1 MRMLTNHYTTLLSSG
16 VALEGLDWA
25 ILIGFILLIV
35 GVGVGLTRQ
44 ASKSLSHFFL
54 GGRNLPW
61 LVVGVSMV
69 ATTFA
74 ADTPLAVTEIV
85 ANNGIAGNWL
95 WWNFLMGG
103 MLTTFFFARLW
114 RKADVLTEVE
124 LIELRY
130 SGRTASFLR
139 GFKSVYLGVFL
150 NVLIIGWVNLAMMTL
165 LEVFFG
171 LTPDMA
177 FWVTGGLLV
186 VVAFYS
192 AMSGLLG
199 VAITDNIQFVVAM
212 VGTLILAFLVVGSEE
227 VGGMEML
234 TYNVEQLRPGATRF
248 FPVIG
253 EGGGMTATTLTLG
266 IGAFLAHMT
275 VQWWASWYPGAEP
288 GGGGY
293 IAQRMMSAK
302 NEKHS
307 VYATLFFQIA
317 HYCIRPWPWII
328 VGLAAITLYGNYVQ
342 KIPDRDLQLKVE
354 RQASRLAMPVSTILL
369 EDAAIEA
376 FAAERPAVQRELD
389 NIKALRDEL
398 FVAAETNPKLQ
409 QSLDYLK
416 DPRKGYVFAMR
427 DFLPV
432 GLRGLLLAAFFAA
445 FMSTISTQLNW
456 GASYLVNDLYKRFV
470 YVGNSETH
478 LVGVSRMV
486 TVGLM
491 ALGLAA
497 TQLMDSIS
505 GVWYFLIECG
515 AGLGLVLILRWYW
528 WRINAWSELTATIVP
543 FIAYAVGHYGLEWVF
558 PNSFFFTVG
567 VTTVSWLLITL
578 FTKPEDNGHLSAFY
592 QKVQPDGWWKPVRRA
607 LGVEPRKGEVRNL
620 AMCWLAG
627 VVLVYAVLFGLGYA
641 ILGDWYKGGLYG
653 IVAVIGIYVLQRYV
667 KQTRI
672 LDV

>member
-1 MRMLTNHYTTLLSSG
+1 MLTNQYILLQSTS
-16 VALEGLDWA
+16 VALHTLDWI

-35 GVGVGLTRQ
+35 GVGIGFTRT
-44 ASKSLSHFFL
+44 ASKSLTHFFL

-61 LVVGVSMV
+61 LVAGVSMV

-130 SGRTASFLR
+130 TGKTASFLR
-139 GFKSVYLGVFL
+139 GFKSIYLGVFL

-171 LTPDMA
+171 LTPAAA
-177 FWVTGGLLV
+177 FWLTGGLLV
-186 VVAFYS
+186 LVALYS
-192 AMSGLLG
+192 ALSGLLG

-212 VGTLILAFLVVGSEE
+212 VGTLILAFLVVDSAE
-227 VGGMEML
+227 VGGMAL
-234 TYNVEQLRPGATRF
+234 LSSKVEQMRPGATRF

-253 EGGGMTATTLTLG
+253 KSGGMTATTLTLG
-266 IGAFLAHMT
+266 VGAFLAHMT

-293 IAQRMMSAK
+293 VAQRMMSAK

-317 HYCIRPWPWII
+317 HYCIRPWPWIV
-328 VGLAAITLYGNYVQ
+328 VGLAAITLYGNYVE
-342 KIPDRDLQLKVE
+342 KIPDRVLQLKVE
-354 RQASRLAMPVSTILL
+354 RQASRLAMPASTILL
-369 EDAAIEA
+369 EDDALQAY
-376 FAAERPAVQRELD
+376 AENRAAVQRELE
-389 NIKALRDEL
+389 NIRALRTEL
-398 FVAAETNPKLQ
+398 LTAAEANPKLQ
-409 QSLDYLK
+409 QSLEYLK

-427 DFLPV
+427 DFLPI

-456 GASYLVNDLYKRFV
+456 GASYLVNDLYKRFI
-470 YVGNSETH
+470 YVGNNEAH
-478 LVGVSRMV
+478 LVSMSRLV

-491 ALGLAA
+491 AFGLGV
-497 TQLMDSIS
+497 TQLMTSIS

-543 FIAYAVGHYGLEWVF
+543 FIAYAVGHYGLSWAF

-567 VTTVSWLLITL
+567 VTTVSWLVITVL
-578 FTKPEDNGHLSAFY
+578 TKPEDSAHLAAFY
-592 QKVQPDGWWKPVRRA
+592 QRVQPDGWWKPVRDG
-607 LGVEPRKGEVRNL
+607 LGVDARKGELKNL
-620 AMCWLAG
+620 AICWLSG
-627 VVLVYAVLFGLGYA
+627 VVLVYSILFGLGYA

-653 IVAVIGIYVLQRYV
+653 VVALVGIYVLQRYV

-672 LDV
+672 LAV